1 MNWSVAG
8 LSTFLPQKIA
18 CRNTHLCFLLLLS
31 FLAPVANATI
41 SPESIYVVGNSLS
54 WDAIN
59 AGALSDL
66 FRKGG
71 VTINM
76 DYHIRCGSSLT
87 NTVANPDD
95 ACELSDDG
103 PWDVAL
109 SSNKYDLLVLQPHE
123 NGSTTESEIDA
134 MGTLASL
141 TNSRVAIYEAY
152 PDYEAAAD
160 IKLFYESPDQTEFRQ
175 SLAEFTQIE
184 HAFPEAIVIPAMEV
198 LVTLDSLAR
207 AGQVPGISTAQDF
220 YRDARHLNGIG
231 KYILG
236 LTFFSSISGLDPSL
250 TGLEFNPAYG
260 GISEQQA
267 LVIQNVVSD
276 VVLKPVPLSSTL
288 WLFGT
293 GVSLIGSLIASTRHK
308 GQQRS

>member
-1 MNWSVAG
+1 MISSMPSVF
-8 LSTFLPQKIA
+8 SSSNI
-18 CRNTHLCFLLLLS
+18 RLCFLT
-31 FLAPVANATI
+31 FLAFVTPVASATAP
-41 SPESIYVVGNSLS
+41 PESMYVVGNSLS

-59 AGALSDL
+59 GNVLGDL

-71 VTINM
+71 APIDI

-87 NTVANPDD
+87 NTVNNPDD
-95 ACELSDDG
+95 ACVLSDDG

-109 SSNKYDLLVLQPHE
+109 PSNEYDLLVLQPYE
-123 NGSTTESEIDA
+123 DGSTTESEIDA
-134 MGTLASL
+134 MKTLASL
-141 TNSRVAIYEAY
+141 TNARIAIYEAY

-160 IKLFYESPDQTEFRQ
+160 IKLFYESPDQTAFRQ
-175 SLAEFTQIE
+175 TLAEFTQIE
-184 HAFPEAIVIPAMEV
+184 NAFPEAIVIPAMEV

-207 AGQVPGISTAQDF
+207 AGQIPGISTAQDF

-250 TGLEFNPAYG
+250 TGLELDPTYE

-267 LVIQNVVSD
+267 LIIQNVVSD
-276 VVLKPVPLSSTL
+276 VALRPVPLPSTL

-293 GVSLIGSLIASTRHK
+293 GAALVGSRISRSRNK
-308 GQQRS
+308 G